1 MSGTFQKSIMALVL
15 LTVSPCFAG
24 VLDWLNPNYGTHK
37 GVDPASMATK
47 VAGSPV
53 KLPLAEYTD
62 KSFDFPV
69 MAGKKAPFQHAIMW
83 GCFYH
88 CEAILWN
95 TGKQI
100 KMSYGGSRYEQKG
113 MGRYGDVELEKM
125 FTVNKA
131 KSLSP
136 DVILELSRKV
146 AKTLADIS
154 QDSEFLTSR
163 ASGENEYEELVS
175 KDISQEETLA
185 VVQKVR
191 QALLTKE
198 IAIVTRDVNG
208 EFAGYSMAANAL
220 YITPEM
226 SSTLAYDFVI
236 SSSFLTLGDYKPVG
250 LYVLVKMFE
259 NEVSEIQIRVKE
271 NSAVRN
277 FNRYFI
283 EYEKPVARP

>member
-1 MSGTFQKSIMALVL
+1 MAVIL
-15 LTVSPCFAG
+15 LSASPGFAG
-24 VLDWLNPNYGTHK
+24 VFDWLNPNYGTPK
-37 GVDPASMATK
+37 GVDPASLTTK
-47 VAGSPV
+47 VGGSPV
-53 KLPLAEYTD
+53 KLPVTEYTD

-69 MAGKKAPFQHAIMW
+69 LDGKRAPFQHSIMW
-83 GCFYH
+83 GCFSN
-88 CEAILWN
+88 CNAILWN

-125 FTVNKA
+125 FLTNKA
-131 KSLSP
+131 KPFSP
-136 DVILELSRKV
+136 DMILELSRKV
-146 AKTLADIS
+146 AKTLAEIS
-154 QDSEFLTSR
+154 QDAEFLTSR
-163 ASGENEYEELVS
+163 ASGENEYAELIS

-185 VVQKVR
+185 VVKKVR
-191 QALLTKE
+191 QALLMKDLA
-198 IAIVTRDVNG
+198 IATRDVNG
-208 EFAGYSMAANAL
+208 EFAGYSLAANAL

-226 SSTLAYDFVI
+226 SPTLAYDFVI
-236 SSSFLTLGDYKPVG
+236 SSSFLNLGDYKPVG